1 MPQTWLLTPG
11 GRHFPR
17 DGSEYESVLDAD
29 ELRRASTYVRPPD
42 RERFLFGRW
51 ALRRLLGAHL
61 GRPPREIELVREAC
75 PGCGGPHGRPAVSG
89 TPLHFSLSYAA
100 DRVLL
105 AFARTPVG
113 ADIEAVAAPRAAAD
127 MADCLHP
134 GERAELTALAP
145 AARPAAFTRCWARKE
160 AYLKGTGAGLADG
173 VAHVFLGCGPD
184 PARPPGWA
192 VYDIAAGEGFA
203 AACAV
208 RTGAPQPTDPSD
220 TDVSGL
226 I

>member
-1 MPQTWLLTPG
+1 MPQTWLLTLG

-17 DGSEYESVLDAD
+17 DGSSYASVLDAD
-29 ELRRASTYVRPPD
+29 ELHRASTYVRPLD
-42 RERFLFGRW
+42 RERFLAGRW

-61 GRPPREIELVREAC
+61 GRPPREIELVREDC
-75 PGCGGPHGRPAVSG
+75 PGCGGPHGRPAVPG
-89 TPLHFSLSYAA
+89 APLHFSLSYAA

-113 ADIEAVAAPRAAAD
+113 ADIEAVAAPRAAATAWPRD

-145 AARPAAFTRCWARKE
+145 EDRPTAFTRCWTRKE

-173 VAHVFLGCGPD
+173 VDHIFLGCGPG
-184 PARPPGWA
+184 PARPPGWT
-192 VYDIAAGEGFA
+192 VYDIAVGEGFA

-208 RTGAPQPTDPSD
+208 RTGAPD
-220 TDVSGL
+220 TTRRNTP
-226 I
+226 